1 MGRRR
6 VASSLAI
13 MLLSVVAC
21 SRGESDFST
30 KDKAFVKTVRQEIT
44 ASRDM
49 SDGQLIESAKAVCNI
64 AEEEDN
70 FLDVVDRT
78 RPALGFTPSDTSYYV
93 GASIAAYC
101 PENKNIIP
109 GA

>member
-1 MGRRR
+1 MGKRR

-30 KDKAFVKTVRQEIT
+30 EDKAFVKTVRQEIT

-49 SDGQLIESAKAVCNI
+49 SDGQLIESAKVVCNI
-64 AEEEDN
+64 AKEEQN
-70 FLDVVDRT
+70 FLVVVSRT
-78 RPALGFTPSDTSYYV
+78 RPARGFTPSDTSYYV

-101 PENKNIIP
+101 PENKDIIP